1 MEFRWNEWNLEHVH
15 AHGVHP
21 REAEGVVERA
31 REHEW
36 KRQGDGKWLIL
47 GRGLGGRWLHVI
59 FLIDP
64 DDRVYVI
71 HARPLTADEK
81 QRLRR
86 RLR

>member
-1 MEFRWNEWNLEHVH
+1 MKFRWNDWNIDHV
-15 AHGVHP
+15 AEHGVQP

-36 KRQGDGKWLIL
+36 KYEGDGKWLIW
-47 GRGLGGRWLHVI
+47 GRGLGDRLIQVI

-64 DDRVYVI
+64 DDSVYVI
-71 HARPLTADEK
+71 HARPLTAVEK
-81 QRLRR
+81 QQLRR